1 MKSTPFDLTGQVAV
15 ITGSSRGIGRSSAEL
30 LAKLGAKVVISSRK
44 AEACE
49 EVAQGIRK
57 AGGDAHVIACNI
69 SRREEVEA
77 LVAGSTKHYGKIDIL
92 VCNAAVNPYY
102 GPLLDIKDEAFDK
115 IMASNVKSNIWLC
128 ALAIPPMAERG
139 KGSVVIISSIGGLR
153 GSTVIGA
160 YGISKAADFALCR
173 SLAGEWG
180 PKGVRVNCVAPG
192 LVKTDFA
199 RALWED
205 EERLKRRCA
214 TTPLAADRRARRDRR
229 RRRLSRLRC
238 LELHDR
244 ADHRGRR
251 RRDHGGGVGLL
262 SLSPCGRGCVRSSSS
277 SRTSEAK
284 PSAIRDP

>member
-1 MKSTPFDLTGQVAV
+1 MDGRDKPGHDGKKTTGEHSEYTMKSTPFDLTGQVAV

-30 LAKLGAKVVISSRK
+30 LARLGAKVVISSRK

-57 AGGDAHVIACNI
+57 AGGDAHVLACNI

-77 LVAGSTKHYGKIDIL
+77 LVAGSIKHYGKIDIL

-102 GPLLDIKDEAFDK
+102 GPLLDIKDDAFDK
-115 IMASNVKSNIWLC
+115 IMASNVKSNLWLC

-173 SLAGEWG
+173 SLAAEWG

-214 TTPLAADRRARRDRR
+214 TTPLRRIGEPDEIAGAVAYLGSDA
-229 RRRLSRLRC
+229 SSFMTGQTIVV
-238 LELHDR
+238 D
-244 ADHRGRR
+244 
-251 RRDHGGGVGLL
+251 GGVTTAG
-262 SLSPCGRGCVRSSSS
+262 V
-277 SRTSEAK
+277 
-284 PSAIRDP
+284 